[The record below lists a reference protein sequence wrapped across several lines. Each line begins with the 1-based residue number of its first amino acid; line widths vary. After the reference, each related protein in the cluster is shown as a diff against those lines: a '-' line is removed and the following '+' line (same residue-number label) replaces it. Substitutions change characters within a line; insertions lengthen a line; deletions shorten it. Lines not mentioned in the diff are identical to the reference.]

1 MFSRRWEAIRNESE
15 ALGPTFI
22 TFNCTKLSLAQT
34 TSYQPFDKLSGHP
47 NKYIHFH
54 KLFTGKQLHSF
65 SSEGQFSAEGE
76 KKNKNSPIFQ
86 NSPDVFSLL
95 TVKPW
100 IIHFNPKS
108 PPKILLSSKTIVQFA
123 KVILICQTEISMLHK
138 PPAQKKEEREEK
150 IKGRKKKNE
159 MKTKIRSYI
168 DKTDN

>member
-54 KLFTGKQLHSF
+54 KLFPGKQLHSF

-76 KKNKNSPIFQ
+76 KKNKNHPTFQ

-123 KVILICQTEISMLHK
+123 KVILICQTEIFYVTQTSSTK
-138 PPAQKKEEREEK
+138 KGTEGRKNKRKKEKEW
-150 IKGRKKKNE
+150 NE
-159 MKTKIRSYI
+159 NKHQVLHW
-168 DKTDN
+168 